1 MATAFTQQEKRFIRR
16 ELRRGAREF
25 ASSIGM
31 RRTTVEQLAAA
42 AGISKGAFYKFYD
55 TKELLFFEVLEEF
68 HSEIYGRAEQVLE
81 CETAK
86 PPAQRMADALLAA
99 FYCIETA
106 SMMDF
111 WENEIPLLLRKIP
124 KEVLDTYYHSD
135 ETHILNLMRRFDL
148 RPNSERELVVAVI
161 RTLMLTLAHR
171 KEIGAQYS
179 QALDCLVRGA
189 CKQFF

>member
-16 ELRRGAREF
+16 ELRRVAREF

-86 PPAQRMADALLAA
+86 PPAQRMADADVYKRQL
-99 FYCIETA
+99 
-106 SMMDF
+106 
-111 WENEIPLLLRKIP
+111 
-124 KEVLDTYYHSD
+124 
-135 ETHILNLMRRFDL
+135 
-148 RPNSERELVVAVI
+148 
-161 RTLMLTLAHR
+161 
-171 KEIGAQYS
+171 
-179 QALDCLVRGA
+179 
-189 CKQFF
+189 